1 MTVGGGRVY
10 ASARDCGHDPRGC
23 GHDGRGARLRRG
35 KGGRADRRDPF
46 VIGYARAKCLT
57 GGSYTTA
64 RAEERARAHEARQGR
79 PTWRRGRGRGETGV
93 RSRAKWAERP
103 R

>member
-1 MTVGGGRVY
+1 MPRLAIVATILVDVGTAGV
-10 ASARDCGHDPRGC
+10 GHGC
-23 GHDGRGARLRRG
+23 GEER
-35 KGGRADRRDPF
+35 GGRADRRDPF